1 MNEEMMAA
9 AQAGQGQGRAD
20 AMQVLME
27 NNQMLRE
34 IGGMLQQL
42 VGAEQQEQGGS
53 EEEALRQEAMARLVA
68 QQGA

>member
-1 MNEEMMAA
+1 MNEEMMA

-27 NNQMLRE
+27 NNQMLKE

-42 VGAEQQEQGGS
+42 IGSEQQEQGAS
-53 EEEALRQEAMARLVA
+53 EEDSLRQEALARLAA